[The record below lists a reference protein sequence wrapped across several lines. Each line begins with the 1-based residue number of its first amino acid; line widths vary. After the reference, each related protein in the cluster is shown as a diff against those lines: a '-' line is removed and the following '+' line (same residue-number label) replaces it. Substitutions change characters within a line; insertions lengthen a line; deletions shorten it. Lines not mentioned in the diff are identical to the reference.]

1 ARYTVRSFGI
11 RRNEKIA
18 VHCTV
23 RGAKAEEILEKGLK
37 VREYELRKNNFSDTG
52 NFGFGIQEHIDLGIK
67 YDPSIGI
74 YGLDFYVVLGRPGF
88 SIADKK
94 RRTGSIGAKHRIGK
108 EEAMRWFQQKLL
120 KSLKRLSELPITVD
134 ILVETGV
141 GKTVNGLRKHELVGD
156 FAKNLVARWKKL
168 VPVSQEVDRNNLDS
182 EDRDYERSSSRKR
195 QQEASPREDEEP
207 DQDYSEPFQPSCS
220 RSYSPNHRKKKP
232 KRCPGSERAHQTY
245 GYSSQEG
252 KSWGRSSPVFSSDQE
267 YSDYGQA
274 VSPEPSES
282 PPDMD
287 TDPYASEE
295 QEEQTVFPRKASK
308 GPSFQDKVGGSRE
321 RNPVEFHDK
330 GNLSRNKEHKSSHK
344 EKQRLDGRG
353 EDRPSAFSP
362 ERLHKSSCK
371 EQLQEAPV
379 AGGSR
384 EKQRM
389 SDCTKKEKTR
399 ESGTSRK
406 EKLHTQ
412 PLLEES
418 LDNHVKKQK
427 HRDSEKSKLEK
438 SKLSLET
445 STMERE
451 KRKAESDSSNR
462 SKEKGISGSLKTSE
476 GKHKA
481 SDVDKKSMGS
491 SSSFGDG
498 EVEDEFEQPTMSF
511 ESYLSYD
518 QPQKK
523 KKKVAKPTVSAGEKD
538 RGHSKQNGSKAS
550 TKSASSSRKSPSHK
564 RTSEKKAEK
573 SVPEPPKPNRILLD
587 VVPTLPD
594 IPLPPI
600 QANYRPLPS
609 IESISCSQTKRR
621 AVSSPLE
628 EAEAGFTGRRLN
640 SKMQVYSGSKTA
652 YLPKM
657 MSLYQQC
664 IRVLS
669 NNIDS
674 IYEVGG
680 VPFSVLEPVLEK
692 CTPEQLY
699 RIEECNY
706 ALIEDTDQLWHN
718 HCLRDFKN
726 EKPQEF
732 ESWREMYLRLH
743 DAREQ
748 RLLMLARNIGSA
760 HANKPKGRVAKMAFV
775 NSAAKPPRDVRRR
788 QEKFGTGGP
797 LLPEKTKIK
806 PVLYTSS
813 KSHSRVSEE
822 QSYDGPSTSSA
833 HSVPSSGSTF
843 SSYDPRK
850 PPVKKIAPMMAKTI
864 KAFKNRFSR
873 R

>member
-1 ARYTVRSFGI
+1 MAESVL
-11 RRNEKIA
+11 E
-18 VHCTV
+18 VV
-23 RGAKAEEILEKGLK
+23 AKLQSRLAGSSE
-37 VREYELRKNNFSDTG
+37 
-52 NFGFGIQEHIDLGIK
+52 
-67 YDPSIGI
+67 P
-74 YGLDFYVVLGRPGF
+74 
-88 SIADKK
+88 KK
-94 RRTGSIGAKHRIGK
+94 L
-108 EEAMRWFQQKLL
+108 M

-141 GKTVNGLRKHELVGD
+141 GKTVNSLRKHELVGD
-156 FAKNLVARWKKL
+156 YAKNLVARWKKL
-168 VPVSQEVDRNNLDS
+168 VPVSQEAERNNLES
-182 EDRDYERSSSRKR
+182 EDRDYERSSSSRR
-195 QQEASPREDEEP
+195 HQESSLREDEEP
-207 DQDYSEPFQPSCS
+207 DQEYSETFQPSCS
-220 RSYSPNHRKKKP
+220 QSYSPDHREKKS
-232 KRCPGSERAHQTY
+232 KRHPRPERAHETY
-245 GYSSQEG
+245 DYSSHEG
-252 KSWGRSSPVFSSDQE
+252 KGWGRSSPVLSSDQE

-282 PPDMD
+282 PQDVY

-295 QEEQTVFPRKASK
+295 QEEPAVFHRKGSK
-308 GPSFQDKVGGSRE
+308 GHSFQEKLGEGRE
-321 RNPVEFHDK
+321 RNPGEFCDK
-330 GNLSRNKEHKSSHK
+330 GNTSRSKEHKASHK
-344 EKQRLDGRG
+344 KQRLDGRG
-353 EDRPSAFSP
+353 EDRTSAFSP
-362 ERLHKSSCK
+362 EKLHKASFK
-371 EQLQEAPV
+371 EQLQDAAV
-379 AGGSR
+379 AGSSK

-389 SDCTKKEKTR
+389 SDGTKKEKNR
-399 ESGTSRK
+399 ESGTSKK
-406 EKLHTQ
+406 EKLQAGLH
-412 PLLEES
+412 LEEA
-418 LDNHVKKQK
+418 LGNHVKKQK

-438 SKLSLET
+438 PKLSLET
-445 STMERE
+445 SATERE
-451 KRKAESDSSNR
+451 KRKAEGDSSNR
-462 SKEKGISGSLKTSE
+462 IKEKGISGSLKSSE
-476 GKHKA
+476 RKRKG
-481 SDVDKKSMGS
+481 SDVDKKSVGFS
-491 SSSFGDG
+491 SNYG
-498 EVEDEFEQPTMSF
+498 EGEGEDEFEQPTMSF

-523 KKKVAKPTVSAGEKD
+523 KKKVVKPSVPAVEKD
-538 RGHSKQNGSKAS
+538 RGHSKQNGSKAGTNS
-550 TKSASSSRKSPSHK
+550 SSSSRKSPGHK

-573 SVPEPPKPNRILLD
+573 DLPEPPKPKRILLD

-609 IESISCSQTKRR
+609 LESITCSQTKRK
-621 AVSSPLE
+621 AVSSPVE
-628 EAEAGFTGRRLN
+628 ESEAGFTGRRLN

-657 MSLYQQC
+657 MTLYQQC

-680 VPFSVLEPVLEK
+680 VPFSVLEPVLER

-699 RIEECNY
+699 RIEECNHV
-706 ALIEDTDQLWHN
+706 LIEDTDQLWHN

-726 EKPQEF
+726 EKPEEF

-813 KSHSRVSEE
+813 KSHTRVSEE

-833 HSVPSSGSTF
+833 HSAPSSGSTF
-843 SSYDPRK
+843 PSYDPRK

>member
-1 ARYTVRSFGI
+1 MAESVLEVVGRLQARLAGSADPKKVPAVT
-11 RRNEKIA
+11 RR
-18 VHCTV
+18 
-23 RGAKAEEILEKGLK
+23 
-37 VREYELRKNNFSDTG
+37 
-52 NFGFGIQEHIDLGIK
+52 
-67 YDPSIGI
+67 
-74 YGLDFYVVLGRPGF
+74 
-88 SIADKK
+88 
-94 RRTGSIGAKHRIGK
+94 
-108 EEAMRWFQQKLL
+108 LL
-120 KSLKRLSELPITVD
+120 KSLKKLSELPITVD

-141 GKTVNGLRKHELVGD
+141 GKTVNSLRKHELVGD

-168 VPVSQEVDRNNLDS
+168 VPVSQEADRNNVDS
-182 EDRDYERSSSRKR
+182 EDCDYERSSSRKR
-195 QQEASPREDEEP
+195 QAPSPQEDEEH

-220 RSYSPNHRKKKP
+220 QLYSPDHREKKSRRYLGPEK
-232 KRCPGSERAHQTY
+232 SHEAY
-245 GYSSQEG
+245 GCSSQED
-252 KSWGRSSPVFSSDQE
+252 KRWDRSSPVLSSDQE

-282 PPDMD
+282 PQDTY
-287 TDPYASEE
+287 TDPYASDE
-295 QEEQTVFPRKASK
+295 QEEPTVFHQKVSK
-308 GPSFQDKVGGSRE
+308 GHGFQEKLGESWE
-321 RNPVEFHDK
+321 RSPGDLHDK
-330 GNLSRNKEHKSSHK
+330 GNASRSKEHKSSHK

-353 EDRPSAFSP
+353 ENKASAISP
-362 ERLHKSSCK
+362 EKLHKTSFK
-371 EQLQEAPV
+371 EHLQESPV
-379 AGGSR
+379 VGGSK

-389 SDCTKKEKTR
+389 SDSTKKEKTR
-399 ESGTSRK
+399 ENSSSRK

-412 PLLEES
+412 PHLEES
-418 LDNHVKKQK
+418 MDNHTKKRK
-427 HRDSEKSKLEK
+427 HQNSEKSKPGK
-438 SKLSLET
+438 SKPSVET
-445 STMERE
+445 SNTERE
-451 KRKAESDSSNR
+451 KQKAESDSSNR
-462 SKEKGISGSLKTSE
+462 IKDKGTSGSFKTSE

-481 SDVDKKSMGS
+481 SELDKKSADL

-523 KKKVAKPTVSAGEKD
+523 KKKVAKPSVSAGEKD
-538 RGHSKQNGSKAS
+538 QGHSKQNGSKAS
-550 TKSASSSRKSPSHK
+550 TKSSSSSRKSPSHK
-564 RTSEKKAEK
+564 RTNEKKAEK
-573 SVPEPPKPNRILLD
+573 KQAETPKPNRMLID

-609 IESISCSQTKRR
+609 IESISCSQTKRK
-621 AVSSPLE
+621 VSSPVE
-628 EAEAGFTGRRLN
+628 ESEAGFIGRRLN

-657 MSLYQQC
+657 MTLHEQC

-699 RIEECNY
+699 RIEECNHV
-706 ALIEDTDQLWHN
+706 LIEETDQLWHN
-718 HCLRDFKN
+718 HCIRDFKN
-726 EKPQEF
+726 EKPEEF

-775 NSAAKPPRDVRRR
+775 NSTVKPPRDVRRR
-788 QEKFGTGGP
+788 QEKFGTGGA
-797 LLPEKTKIK
+797 LVPEKTKIK
-806 PVLYTSS
+806 PVLFTSG
-813 KSHSRVSEE
+813 KSHARVSEE
-822 QSYDGPSTSSA
+822 RSYDGPSTSSA
-833 HSVPSSGSTF
+833 HSVPSSGGSF

>member
-1 ARYTVRSFGI
+1 MAESVL
-11 RRNEKIA
+11 E
-18 VHCTV
+18 VV
-23 RGAKAEEILEKGLK
+23 AKLQSRLA
-37 VREYELRKNNFSDTG
+37 
-52 NFGFGIQEHIDLGIK
+52 
-67 YDPSIGI
+67 
-74 YGLDFYVVLGRPGF
+74 
-88 SIADKK
+88 
-94 RRTGSIGAKHRIGK
+94 GSSEPK
-108 EEAMRWFQQKLL
+108 KLL

-141 GKTVNGLRKHELVGD
+141 GKTVNSLRKHELVGD
-156 FAKNLVARWKKL
+156 FAKNLVSRWKKL
-168 VPVSQEVDRNNLDS
+168 VPVSQEPDRNNLDS
-182 EDRDYERSSSRKR
+182 EDRDCERSSSSKR
-195 QQEASPREDEEP
+195 HQESSLREDEDP
-207 DQDYSEPFQPSCS
+207 DQEYPEHFQPSCS
-220 RSYSPNHRKKKP
+220 QSYSPDHREKKS
-232 KRCPGSERAHQTY
+232 KRYPRPERAHETY
-245 GYSSQEG
+245 GYSSHEG
-252 KSWGRSSPVFSSDQE
+252 KSWGRSSPVLSSDQE

-282 PPDMD
+282 PQDMY

-295 QEEQTVFPRKASK
+295 QEEPAVFNRKAVSK
-308 GPSFQDKVGGSRE
+308 GPSFQEKLGGGRE
-321 RNPVEFHDK
+321 KNPSEFCDK
-330 GNLSRNKEHKSSHK
+330 GNVSRSKEHKSSHK
-344 EKQRLDGRG
+344 KQRLDGRG
-353 EDRPSAFSP
+353 EDRTFSP
-362 ERLHKSSCK
+362 ERLHKSSFK
-371 EQLQEAPV
+371 EQLREAPV
-379 AGGSR
+379 AGGSK

-389 SDCTKKEKTR
+389 SDGAKKEKNR
-399 ESGTSRK
+399 ESSTPRK
-406 EKLHTQ
+406 EKSHMLPH
-412 PLLEES
+412 LDES

-438 SKLSLET
+438 PKLSLET
-445 STMERE
+445 SNPERE
-451 KRKAESDSSNR
+451 KRKAEPDSSNR
-462 SKEKGISGSLKTSE
+462 MKEKGGSGNLKSSE
-476 GKHKA
+476 GKRKV
-481 SDVDKKSMGS
+481 SDMDKKSTGLS
-491 SSSFGDG
+491 SNFGEG
-498 EVEDEFEQPTMSF
+498 EAEDEFEQPTMSF

-523 KKKVAKPTVSAGEKD
+523 KKKVVKPSVSTGEKD

-550 TKSASSSRKSPSHK
+550 TNSSTPSRKSPSHK
-564 RTSEKKAEK
+564 RTSEKQAEK
-573 SVPEPPKPNRILLD
+573 EPESPKPKRIILD

-609 IESISCSQTKRR
+609 IESISCSQTKRK
-621 AVSSPLE
+621 AVSSPVE
-628 EAEAGFTGRRLN
+628 ESEAGFTGRRLN

-674 IYEVGG
+674 IFEVGG
-680 VPFSVLEPVLEK
+680 VPFTVLEPVLEK

-699 RIEECNY
+699 RIEECNHV
-706 ALIEDTDQLWHN
+706 LIEDTDQLWHN

-726 EKPQEF
+726 EKPEEF

-797 LLPEKTKIK
+797 LLPGKTKIK
-806 PVLYTSS
+806 PVLFTSN
-813 KSHSRVSEE
+813 KSHARVSEE

-833 HSVPSSGSTF
+833 HSVPPSGSTF

>member
-1 ARYTVRSFGI
+1 GSAVGPAAAEAASAAAGSPAVKMAESVLEVVGRLQARLAGS
-11 RRNEKIA
+11 
-18 VHCTV
+18 
-23 RGAKAEEILEKGLK
+23 AEPK
-37 VREYELRKNNFSDTG
+37 
-52 NFGFGIQEHIDLGIK
+52 
-67 YDPSIGI
+67 
-74 YGLDFYVVLGRPGF
+74 
-88 SIADKK
+88 
-94 RRTGSIGAKHRIGK
+94 
-108 EEAMRWFQQKLL
+108 KLL

-141 GKTVNGLRKHELVGD
+141 GKTVNSLRKHELVGD
-156 FAKNLVARWKKL
+156 FAKDLVARWKKL
-168 VPVSQEVDRNNLDS
+168 VPVAQEAERNNLDS
-182 EDRDYERSSSRKR
+182 EDRDYERSSSSKR
-195 QQEASPREDEEP
+195 HQESSLREDEEV

-220 RSYSPNHRKKKP
+220 QSYSPDHREKKS
-232 KRCPGSERAHQTY
+232 KRYPRPERAHETY
-245 GYSSQEG
+245 CYSSHQAKG
-252 KSWGRSSPVFSSDQE
+252 WGRSSPVLSSDQE
-267 YSDYGQA
+267 YSDCGQA

-282 PPDMD
+282 PQDMD

-295 QEEQTVFPRKASK
+295 QEEPALFHRKASK
-308 GPSFQDKVGGSRE
+308 GHGSQEKLGAGRE
-321 RNPVEFHDK
+321 RGAGDSCDK
-330 GNLSRNKEHKSSHK
+330 GNAARSKEHKSSHK
-344 EKQRLDGRG
+344 KQRLDGRG
-353 EDRPSAFSP
+353 DDRTSAFSP
-362 ERLHKSSCK
+362 ERLHKASFK
-371 EQLQEAPV
+371 EQIRESPV
-379 AGGSR
+379 AGK
-384 EKQRM
+384 EKQRT
-389 SDCTKKEKTR
+389 SEGTKKEKNR
-399 ESGTSRK
+399 ESGASRK
-406 EKLHTQ
+406 EKSH
-412 PLLEES
+412 PEES

-438 SKLSLET
+438 SKQSLE
-445 STMERE
+445 SSNSE
-451 KRKAESDSSNR
+451 KRKAESDSGNR
-462 SKEKGISGSLKTSE
+462 LKEKGGSGSLKSSE
-476 GKHKA
+476 GKRKI
-481 SDVDKKSMGS
+481 SDVDKKSVGFS
-491 SSSFGDG
+491 SNSG
-498 EVEDEFEQPTMSF
+498 EGEAEDEFEQPTMSF

-523 KKKVAKPTVSAGEKD
+523 KKKVVKPSAGSAGDKD

-550 TKSASSSRKSPSHK
+550 TNSSSSSQKSPSHK
-564 RTSEKKAEK
+564 KTSEKKAEK
-573 SVPEPPKPNRILLD
+573 KTPEPPKPKRVRFD
-587 VVPTLPD
+587 AVPTLPD

-609 IESISCSQTKRR
+609 IESITCSQTKRK
-621 AVSSPLE
+621 AVSSPVE
-628 EAEAGFTGRRLN
+628 ESEAGFTGRRLN

-680 VPFSVLEPVLEK
+680 VPFSVLEPVLER

-699 RIEECNY
+699 RIEECNHV
-706 ALIEDTDQLWHN
+706 LVEDTDQLWHN

-726 EKPQEF
+726 EKPEEF

-813 KSHSRVSEE
+813 KSHARASDE

>member
-1 ARYTVRSFGI
+1 M
-11 RRNEKIA
+11 
-18 VHCTV
+18 
-23 RGAKAEEILEKGLK
+23 AESVLE
-37 VREYELRKNNFSDTG
+37 
-52 NFGFGIQEHIDLGIK
+52 
-67 YDPSIGI
+67 
-74 YGLDFYVVLGRPGF
+74 VVGKLQSRL
-88 SIADKK
+88 A
-94 RRTGSIGAKHRIGK
+94 GSAEPK
-108 EEAMRWFQQKLL
+108 KLL

-141 GKTVNGLRKHELVGD
+141 GKTVNSLRKHELVGD

-168 VPVSQEVDRNNLDS
+168 VPVSQEADRNNLDS
-182 EDRDYERSSSRKR
+182 EDRDYERSSSSKR
-195 QQEASPREDEEP
+195 HQESSLREDEEP
-207 DQDYSEPFQPSCS
+207 DQDYSERFQPSCS
-220 RSYSPNHRKKKP
+220 QSYSPDQREKKSKKYP
-232 KRCPGSERAHQTY
+232 RPERAQETY
-245 GYSSQEG
+245 GYSSHEG
-252 KSWGRSSPVFSSDQE
+252 KGWGRSSPALSSDEE

-282 PPDMD
+282 PQDLYA
-287 TDPYASEE
+287 DPYASEE
-295 QEEQTVFPRKASK
+295 QEEAMVFNQKAGK
-308 GPSFQDKVGGSRE
+308 GPSFQEKLGGGRDRTSG
-321 RNPVEFHDK
+321 EFCSK
-330 GNLSRNKEHKSSHK
+330 GNVSQSKEHKSSHK
-344 EKQRLDGRG
+344 KRRLDGRE
-353 EDRPSAFSP
+353 EDRSAACSP
-362 ERLHKSSCK
+362 EKLHKGSFK
-371 EQLQEAPV
+371 EQLREAPV
-379 AGGSR
+379 AGGSK

-389 SDCTKKEKTR
+389 PDGAKKEKNR

-406 EKLHTQ
+406 EKLHVS
-412 PLLEES
+412 LHSEEN

-438 SKLSLET
+438 PKPSPET
-445 STMERE
+445 SNTERE
-451 KRKAESDSSNR
+451 KRKAESDLSNR
-462 SKEKGISGSLKTSE
+462 IKEKGLSGSLKSSE
-476 GKHKA
+476 GKRKV
-481 SDVDKKSMGS
+481 SDGDKKSMGFS
-491 SSSFGDG
+491 SNSG
-498 EVEDEFEQPTMSF
+498 EGEAEDEFEQPTMSF

-523 KKKVAKPTVSAGEKD
+523 KKKVVKPAVPAGEKEQ
-538 RGHSKQNGSKAS
+538 GHSKQNGSKAGTNS
-550 TKSASSSRKSPSHK
+550 SSSSRKSPSHK

-573 SVPEPPKPNRILLD
+573 KVPEPPKPNRILLD

-609 IESISCSQTKRR
+609 IESIMCSQTKRK
-621 AVSSPLE
+621 AVSSPVE
-628 EAEAGFTGRRLN
+628 ESEAGFTGRRLN

-674 IYEVGG
+674 IYELGG
-680 VPFSVLEPVLEK
+680 VPFAVLEPVLER

-699 RIEECNY
+699 RIEECNHV
-706 ALIEDTDQLWHN
+706 LIEDTDQLWHN

-726 EKPQEF
+726 EKPEEF

-775 NSAAKPPRDVRRR
+775 NSAVKPPRDVRRR

-797 LLPEKTKIK
+797 LLPGKTKIK

-813 KSHSRVSEE
+813 KSHTRVSEE

-833 HSVPSSGSTF
+833 HSAPSSGSTF

>member
-1 ARYTVRSFGI
+1 
-11 RRNEKIA
+11 
-18 VHCTV
+18 
-23 RGAKAEEILEKGLK
+23 
-37 VREYELRKNNFSDTG
+37 
-52 NFGFGIQEHIDLGIK
+52 
-67 YDPSIGI
+67 
-74 YGLDFYVVLGRPGF
+74 
-88 SIADKK
+88 
-94 RRTGSIGAKHRIGK
+94 
-108 EEAMRWFQQKLL
+108 LL
-120 KSLKRLSELPITVD
+120 K
-134 ILVETGV
+134 ETGV

-182 EDRDYERSSSRKR
+182 EDRDYERSSSKKR
-195 QQEASPREDEEP
+195 QREVSPREDEEP

-220 RSYSPNHRKKKP
+220 QSYSPNHRKKKP

-252 KSWGRSSPVFSSDQE
+252 KSWGRSSPVLSSDQE

-274 VSPEPSES
+274 ASPEPSES
-282 PPDMD
+282 PQDVD

-295 QEEQTVFPRKASK
+295 QEEQAVFHRKGSK
-308 GPSFQDKVGGSRE
+308 GPSFQDKVGSRE
-321 RNPVEFHDK
+321 RNPAEFHDK

-379 AGGSR
+379 AAGSR
-384 EKQRM
+384 EKQRV
-389 SDCTKKEKTR
+389 SDGTKKEKTR

-412 PLLEES
+412 SHLEES

-445 STMERE
+445 SATERE

-462 SKEKGISGSLKTSE
+462 SKEKGISGSSKTSE

-491 SSSFGDG
+491 SSNFGDG

-523 KKKVAKPTVSAGEKD
+523 KKKVAKPTVSAVEKD

-550 TKSASSSRKSPSHK
+550 TKSSSSSSIRKSPSHK

-573 SVPEPPKPNRILLD
+573 SVPEAPKPNRILLD

-609 IESISCSQTKRR
+609 IESIASSQTKRR
-621 AVSSPLE
+621 AVSSPVE

-674 IYEVGG
+674 IFEVGG

>member
-1 ARYTVRSFGI
+1 MENCDICAVRWWSL
-11 RRNEKIA
+11 IA
-18 VHCTV
+18 
-23 RGAKAEEILEKGLK
+23 
-37 VREYELRKNNFSDTG
+37 
-52 NFGFGIQEHIDLGIK
+52 QE
-67 YDPSIGI
+67 
-74 YGLDFYVVLGRPGF
+74 
-88 SIADKK
+88 
-94 RRTGSIGAKHRIGK
+94 
-108 EEAMRWFQQKLL
+108 
-120 KSLKRLSELPITVD
+120 
-134 ILVETGV
+134 ETGV
-141 GKTVNGLRKHELVGD
+141 GKTVNSLRKHELVGD

-168 VPVSQEVDRNNLDS
+168 VPVSQEADRNNLDS
-182 EDRDYERSSSRKR
+182 EDRDYERSSSSKR
-195 QQEASPREDEEP
+195 PQEPSLREDEEP
-207 DQDYSEPFQPSCS
+207 DEEYSEPFQPSCS
-220 RSYSPNHRKKKP
+220 QSYSPDHREKKSKRYPKP
-232 KRCPGSERAHQTY
+232 ERAHETY
-245 GYSSQEG
+245 SYSSHEG
-252 KSWGRSSPVFSSDQE
+252 KAWGRSSPVLSSDQE

-282 PPDMD
+282 PQDMY

-295 QEEQTVFPRKASK
+295 QEEPTVFQQKGSK
-308 GPSFQDKVGGSRE
+308 GHSFQEKLGGGRE
-321 RNPVEFHDK
+321 RNPGELCEK
-330 GNLSRNKEHKSSHK
+330 GSASRGKEHKSHK
-344 EKQRLDGRG
+344 KQRLDGRG
-353 EDRPSAFSP
+353 EDRTSAFSP
-362 ERLHKSSCK
+362 ERLHKPSFK
-371 EQLQEAPV
+371 EQLREAPV
-379 AGGSR
+379 AGGSK
-384 EKQRM
+384 EKQRL
-389 SDCTKKEKTR
+389 SDGTRKEKNR
-399 ESGTSRK
+399 ESSSSKK
-406 EKLHTQ
+406 EKLHSEE
-412 PLLEES
+412 PLE
-418 LDNHVKKQK
+418 NHLKKPK

-438 SKLSLET
+438 PKLGLEGSNT
-445 STMERE
+445 ERE
-451 KRKAESDSSNR
+451 KRKAEGDSSNR
-462 SKEKGISGSLKTSE
+462 SKEKGNPASLKSSE
-476 GKHKA
+476 GKRKA
-481 SDVDKKSMGS
+481 SEADKKAALGS
-491 SSSFGDG
+491 SLG
-498 EVEDEFEQPTMSF
+498 EGEAEDEFEQPTMSF

-523 KKKVAKPTVSAGEKD
+523 KKKVVKASVSAGEKD

-550 TKSASSSRKSPSHK
+550 SNSSSSSRKSPSHK

-573 SVPEPPKPNRILLD
+573 KQPEPPKPKRIILD

-609 IESISCSQTKRR
+609 IESISCSQTKRK
-621 AVSSPLE
+621 AVSSPVE
-628 EAEAGFTGRRLN
+628 ESEAGFTGRRLN

-680 VPFSVLEPVLEK
+680 VPFSVLEPVLER

-699 RIEECNY
+699 RIEECNHV
-706 ALIEDTDQLWHN
+706 LIEDTDQLWHN

-726 EKPQEF
+726 EKPEEF

-806 PVLYTSS
+806 PVLYTSN
-813 KSHSRVSEE
+813 KSQPRVSEE
-822 QSYDGPSTSSA
+822 QSCDGPSTSSA

>member
-1 ARYTVRSFGI
+1 MAASV
-11 RRNEKIA
+11 
-18 VHCTV
+18 
-23 RGAKAEEILEKGLK
+23 LE
-37 VREYELRKNNFSDTG
+37 
-52 NFGFGIQEHIDLGIK
+52 
-67 YDPSIGI
+67 
-74 YGLDFYVVLGRPGF
+74 VVGKLQSRL
-88 SIADKK
+88 A
-94 RRTGSIGAKHRIGK
+94 GSSEPK
-108 EEAMRWFQQKLL
+108 KLL

-141 GKTVNGLRKHELVGD
+141 GKTVNSLRKHELVGD

-168 VPVSQEVDRNNLDS
+168 VPVSQEADRNNVDS
-182 EDRDYERSSSRKR
+182 EDRDYERSSSSKR
-195 QQEASPREDEEP
+195 HQEPSLREDEDP
-207 DQDYSEPFQPSCS
+207 DQEYSEPFQPSCS
-220 RSYSPNHRKKKP
+220 QSYSPDHREKKS
-232 KRCPGSERAHQTY
+232 KRYPRPERVHETY
-245 GYSSQEG
+245 GYSSHEG
-252 KSWGRSSPVFSSDQE
+252 KGWGRSSPVLSSDQE
-267 YSDYGQA
+267 YSDCGQA
-274 VSPEPSES
+274 GSPAPSES
-282 PPDMD
+282 PQDMY

-295 QEEQTVFPRKASK
+295 QEEPTVFHRKASK
-308 GPSFQDKVGGSRE
+308 GHSFQEKLQGGRE
-321 RNPVEFHDK
+321 RNPGEFHDK
-330 GNLSRNKEHKSSHK
+330 GNTSRSKEHKSHK
-344 EKQRLDGRG
+344 KQRLDGRE
-353 EDRPSAFSP
+353 EDRSSAFSP
-362 ERLHKSSCK
+362 ERLHKTSFK
-371 EQLQEAPV
+371 EHLPEAPV
-379 AGGSR
+379 AGASK

-389 SDCTKKEKTR
+389 SDGIKKEKSR
-399 ESGTSRK
+399 ESGASRK
-406 EKLHTQ
+406 EK
-412 PLLEES
+412 P

-427 HRDSEKSKLEK
+427 HRDSEKGKLEK
-438 SKLSLET
+438 AKLSLEP
-445 STMERE
+445 SNNERE
-451 KRKAESDSSNR
+451 KRRAESDSSNR
-462 SKEKGISGSLKTSE
+462 VKEKGVAGSFRPAE
-476 GKHKA
+476 GKRKA
-481 SDVDKKSMGS
+481 PDMDKKSVGF
-491 SSSFGDG
+491 SSSFGEG

-523 KKKVAKPTVSAGEKD
+523 KKKVVKPAGPAGEKE

-550 TKSASSSRKSPSHK
+550 ANSSSSSRKSPSHK

-573 SVPEPPKPNRILLD
+573 KGSESPKPKRILLD
-587 VVPTLPD
+587 VVPTLPE

-609 IESISCSQTKRR
+609 IESITCSQTKRK
-621 AVSSPLE
+621 AVSSPVE
-628 EAEAGFTGRRLN
+628 ESEAGFTGRRLN

-680 VPFSVLEPVLEK
+680 VPFSVLEPVLER

-699 RIEECNY
+699 RIEECNHV
-706 ALIEDTDQLWHN
+706 LIEDTDQLWHN

-726 EKPQEF
+726 EKPEEF

-797 LLPEKTKIK
+797 LLLEKTKIK

-813 KSHSRVSEE
+813 KSHTRVSEE

-843 SSYDPRK
+843 SSYDPKK

>member
-1 ARYTVRSFGI
+1 
-11 RRNEKIA
+11 
-18 VHCTV
+18 
-23 RGAKAEEILEKGLK
+23 
-37 VREYELRKNNFSDTG
+37 
-52 NFGFGIQEHIDLGIK
+52 
-67 YDPSIGI
+67 
-74 YGLDFYVVLGRPGF
+74 
-88 SIADKK
+88 
-94 RRTGSIGAKHRIGK
+94 
-108 EEAMRWFQQKLL
+108 
-120 KSLKRLSELPITVD
+120 
-134 ILVETGV
+134 LVKETGV
-141 GKTVNGLRKHELVGD
+141 GKTVNSLRKHELVGD

-168 VPVSQEVDRNNLDS
+168 VPVSQEADRNNVDS
-182 EDRDYERSSSRKR
+182 EDRDYERSSSNKR
-195 QQEASPREDEEP
+195 HHGSSLREDEEP
-207 DQDYSEPFQPSCS
+207 DQDYSDPFQPSCS
-220 RSYSPNHRKKKP
+220 QSYSPDHREKKS
-232 KRCPGSERAHQTY
+232 KRYPRPERAHESY
-245 GYSSQEG
+245 GYSSHEG
-252 KSWGRSSPVFSSDQE
+252 KGWGRSSPVLSSDQE
-267 YSDYGQA
+267 HSDYGQA
-274 VSPEPSES
+274 VSPEASES
-282 PPDMD
+282 PQDTY
-287 TDPYASEE
+287 TDPYGSEE
-295 QEEQTVFPRKASK
+295 QEEPTVFHRKASK
-308 GPSFQDKVGGSRE
+308 GHSFQEKVGGSRE
-321 RNPVEFHDK
+321 RNPGEFYDK
-330 GNLSRNKEHKSSHK
+330 GNMSRSKEHKSSHK
-344 EKQRLDGRG
+344 KQRLDEG
-353 EDRPSAFSP
+353 PSAFSP
-362 ERLHKSSCK
+362 ERLHKTSFK
-371 EQLQEAPV
+371 EQLREAPMV
-379 AGGSR
+379 GSSK

-389 SDCTKKEKTR
+389 SDGTKKEKNR

-406 EKLHTQ
+406 EKLHTSAH
-412 PLLEES
+412 LEES
-418 LDNHVKKQK
+418 LDKHVKKQK

-438 SKLSLET
+438 PKLSLVT
-445 STMERE
+445 SNTERE
-451 KRKAESDSSNR
+451 KQKAESDSSNR
-462 SKEKGISGSLKTSE
+462 IKEKGISGSLKSSGE
-476 GKHKA
+476 KRKA
-481 SDVDKKSMGS
+481 SDVDKKSVGFS
-491 SSSFGDG
+491 SNSG
-498 EVEDEFEQPTMSF
+498 EGEAEDEFEQPTMSF

-523 KKKVAKPTVSAGEKD
+523 KKKVVKPSVSAGEKD
-538 RGHSKQNGSKAS
+538 RAQSKQNGSKAS
-550 TKSASSSRKSPSHK
+550 TNSSSSSRKSPSHK
-564 RTSEKKAEK
+564 RTSEKVAEK
-573 SVPEPPKPNRILLD
+573 DPPEAPKPKRILLD

-609 IESISCSQTKRR
+609 IETITCSQTKRK
-621 AVSSPLE
+621 AVSSPVE
-628 EAEAGFTGRRLN
+628 ESEAGFTGRRLN

-680 VPFSVLEPVLEK
+680 VPFSVLEPVLER

-699 RIEECNY
+699 RIEECNHT
-706 ALIEDTDQLWHN
+706 LIEETDQLWHN

-726 EKPQEF
+726 DKPEEF

-748 RLLMLARNIGSA
+748 RLMMLARNIGSA

-797 LLPEKTKIK
+797 LMPEKTKIK
-806 PVLYTSS
+806 PVLYASS

>member
-1 ARYTVRSFGI
+1 EAASAAAASP
-11 RRNEKIA
+11 A
-18 VHCTV
+18 V
-23 RGAKAEEILEKGLK
+23 KMAESVLE
-37 VREYELRKNNFSDTG
+37 
-52 NFGFGIQEHIDLGIK
+52 
-67 YDPSIGI
+67 
-74 YGLDFYVVLGRPGF
+74 VVGKLQSRL
-88 SIADKK
+88 A
-94 RRTGSIGAKHRIGK
+94 GSSEPK
-108 EEAMRWFQQKLL
+108 KLL
-120 KSLKRLSELPITVD
+120 RSLKRLSELPITVD
-134 ILVETGV
+134 VLVETGV
-141 GKTVNGLRKHELVGD
+141 GKTVNSLRKHELVGD

-168 VPVSQEVDRNNLDS
+168 VPVSQEAERNNLDS
-182 EDRDYERSSSRKR
+182 EDRDYERSSSSKR
-195 QQEASPREDEEP
+195 HQEASLREDEEL
-207 DQDYSEPFQPSCS
+207 DQEYSEAFQPSCS
-220 RSYSPNHRKKKP
+220 QSYSPAHREKKSRRYP
-232 KRCPGSERAHQTY
+232 RPERGHETY

-252 KSWGRSSPVFSSDQE
+252 KGWGRSSPVLSSDQE
-267 YSDYGQA
+267 HSDYGQA

-282 PPDMD
+282 PQDTY

-295 QEEQTVFPRKASK
+295 QEEPTVFHQKASK
-308 GPSFQDKVGGSRE
+308 GHSLQEKLGAGRQ
-321 RNPVEFHDK
+321 RNSGEFYDK
-330 GNLSRNKEHKSSHK
+330 GNMSQSKEHKSSHK
-344 EKQRLDGRG
+344 KQRLDGRG
-353 EDRPSAFSP
+353 EDRTSAFSP
-362 ERLHKSSCK
+362 ERLHKT
-371 EQLQEAPV
+371 APM
-379 AGGSR
+379 AGSSR

-389 SDCTKKEKTR
+389 SDGTKREKNR
-399 ESGTSRK
+399 ESSTSRK
-406 EKLHTQ
+406 EKSHML
-412 PLLEES
+412 PRMEEA

-427 HRDSEKSKLEK
+427 HRDSERGKVEK
-438 SKLSLET
+438 AKLSLET
-445 STMERE
+445 SSIEQE

-462 SKEKGISGSLKTSE
+462 IKEKGVSGNSKSTE
-476 GKHKA
+476 GKRKL
-481 SDVDKKSMGS
+481 SDVEKKSMGFS
-491 SSSFGDG
+491 SNFGEG
-498 EVEDEFEQPTMSF
+498 EAEDEFEQPTMSF

-523 KKKVAKPTVSAGEKD
+523 KKKVVKPSASAGEKD
-538 RGHSKQNGSKAS
+538 QGHSKQNGSKAS
-550 TKSASSSRKSPSHK
+550 ANSSTLSQKSLSHK
-564 RTSEKKAEK
+564 RASEKKAEK
-573 SVPEPPKPNRILLD
+573 EPPEAPKPKRILLD

-609 IESISCSQTKRR
+609 IDSITCSQTKRK
-621 AVSSPLE
+621 AVSSPVE
-628 EAEAGFTGRRLN
+628 ESEAGFTGRRLN

-657 MSLYQQC
+657 MTLYQQC

-680 VPFSVLEPVLEK
+680 VPFSVLEPVLER

-699 RIEECNY
+699 RIEECNHV
-706 ALIEDTDQLWHN
+706 LVEDTDQLWHN

-726 EKPQEF
+726 EKPEEF

-788 QEKFGTGGP
+788 QEKFGTGGA

-813 KSHSRVSEE
+813 KSHARVSEE

-833 HSVPSSGSTF
+833 HSVPSSASTF
-843 SSYDPRK
+843 SSCDPRK

>member
-1 ARYTVRSFGI
+1 PCLV
-11 RRNEKIA
+11 
-18 VHCTV
+18 
-23 RGAKAEEILEKGLK
+23 
-37 VREYELRKNNFSDTG
+37 
-52 NFGFGIQEHIDLGIK
+52 
-67 YDPSIGI
+67 
-74 YGLDFYVVLGRPGF
+74 
-88 SIADKK
+88 
-94 RRTGSIGAKHRIGK
+94 
-108 EEAMRWFQQKLL
+108 
-120 KSLKRLSELPITVD
+120 SLMK
-134 ILVETGV
+134 ETGV
-141 GKTVNGLRKHELVGD
+141 GKTVNSLRKHELVGD

-168 VPVSQEVDRNNLDS
+168 VPVSQEAERNNLDS
-182 EDRDYERSSSRKR
+182 EDRDYERSGSSKR
-195 QQEASPREDEEP
+195 HQEVSLREDEEP
-207 DQDYSEPFQPSCS
+207 EQEYLEPFQPSCS
-220 RSYSPNHRKKKP
+220 QSYSPEHREKKS
-232 KRCPGSERAHQTY
+232 KRHLRPERAHETY
-245 GYSSQEG
+245 GYSSHEG
-252 KSWGRSSPVFSSDQE
+252 KGWGRSSPALSSDQE
-267 YSDYGQA
+267 NSDYGQA
-274 VSPEPSES
+274 VSPEPGES
-282 PPDMD
+282 PQDTY

-295 QEEQTVFPRKASK
+295 QEEPAAFHCKASE
-308 GPSFQDKVGGSRE
+308 GHSFQEKLAGGRE
-321 RNPVEFHDK
+321 RNAGELYNK
-330 GNLSRNKEHKSSHK
+330 GNRSGSKEHKSSPK
-344 EKQRLDGRG
+344 KRRPDGRG
-353 EDRPSAFSP
+353 EDRPGACIP
-362 ERLHKSSCK
+362 EGLHKASFK
-371 EQLQEAPV
+371 EQIREAPT
-379 AGGSR
+379 AGGTK
-384 EKQRM
+384 EKQRA
-389 SDCTKKEKTR
+389 SAGAKKEKKR
-399 ESGTSRK
+399 ESSTDRK
-406 EKLHTQ
+406 EKLHRL
-412 PLLEES
+412 PHLEEA
-418 LDNHVKKQK
+418 LDNHVKKEK

-445 STMERE
+445 SNTERE
-451 KRKAESDSSNR
+451 KGKGEGDSLNRIKKKGTSGSVKSSERKRRVSDMDKKLTGFSSN
-462 SKEKGISGSLKTSE
+462 SGE
-476 GKHKA
+476 GE
-481 SDVDKKSMGS
+481 G
-491 SSSFGDG
+491 
-498 EVEDEFEQPTMSF
+498 EDEFEQPTMSF

-523 KKKVAKPTVSAGEKD
+523 KKKVVKPSVAAVEKD
-538 RGHSKQNGSKAS
+538 RGHNKQNGSKAS
-550 TKSASSSRKSPSHK
+550 TNSSSSSRKSPSHK
-564 RTSEKKAEK
+564 QTSEKKAEK
-573 SVPEPPKPNRILLD
+573 KLPEPPKPNKRIFD

-609 IESISCSQTKRR
+609 IESVTCSQTKRK
-621 AVSSPLE
+621 ALSSPVE
-628 EAEAGFTGRRLN
+628 ESEAGFTGRRLN

-699 RIEECNY
+699 RIEECNHV
-706 ALIEDTDQLWHN
+706 LIEDTDQLWHN

-726 EKPQEF
+726 EKPEEF

-775 NSAAKPPRDVRRR
+775 NSAVKPPRDVRRR

-813 KSHSRVSEE
+813 KSHTRVSEE

-843 SSYDPRK
+843 SSCDPRK

>member
-1 ARYTVRSFGI
+1 EAASAAAASP
-11 RRNEKIA
+11 A
-18 VHCTV
+18 V
-23 RGAKAEEILEKGLK
+23 KMAESVLE
-37 VREYELRKNNFSDTG
+37 
-52 NFGFGIQEHIDLGIK
+52 
-67 YDPSIGI
+67 
-74 YGLDFYVVLGRPGF
+74 VVGKLQSRL
-88 SIADKK
+88 A
-94 RRTGSIGAKHRIGK
+94 GSSEPK
-108 EEAMRWFQQKLL
+108 KLL

-141 GKTVNGLRKHELVGD
+141 GKTVNSLRKHELVGD

-168 VPVSQEVDRNNLDS
+168 VPVSQEADRNNLDS
-182 EDRDYERSSSRKR
+182 EDRDYERSSSSKR
-195 QQEASPREDEEP
+195 HQESSLREEEDP
-207 DQDYSEPFQPSCS
+207 DQEYSEHFQPSCS
-220 RSYSPNHRKKKP
+220 QSYSPDHREKKS
-232 KRCPGSERAHQTY
+232 KRYPRPERAHETY
-245 GYSSQEG
+245 GYSSHEG
-252 KSWGRSSPVFSSDQE
+252 KGWGRSSPVLSSDQE
-267 YSDYGQA
+267 YSDCGQA
-274 VSPEPSES
+274 ASPEPSES
-282 PPDMD
+282 PQDMYA
-287 TDPYASEE
+287 DPYASEE
-295 QEEQTVFPRKASK
+295 QEEQTVFHRKVSK
-308 GPSFQDKVGGSRE
+308 GHSFQEKLGAGRE
-321 RNPVEFHDK
+321 RNPGEFHDK
-330 GNLSRNKEHKSSHK
+330 GNVSRSKEHKSSHK
-344 EKQRLDGRG
+344 KQRLDGRG
-353 EDRPSAFSP
+353 EDRTFSP
-362 ERLHKSSCK
+362 ETLHKASFK
-371 EQLQEAPV
+371 EQLREAPV
-379 AGGSR
+379 AGGSK

-389 SDCTKKEKTR
+389 SDGAKKEKIR
-399 ESGTSRK
+399 ESGTSK
-406 EKLHTQ
+406 KDKLHMF
-412 PLLEES
+412 PHLEES

-427 HRDSEKSKLEK
+427 HRDSEKSKTEK
-438 SKLSLET
+438 PKPSLET
-445 STMERE
+445 SNTERE
-451 KRKAESDSSNR
+451 KRKAECDSSNR
-462 SKEKGISGSLKTSE
+462 IKEKGISGTLKSSE
-476 GKHKA
+476 GKRKV
-481 SDVDKKSMGS
+481 SDTDKKSMSFS
-491 SSSFGDG
+491 SNFGEG

-523 KKKVAKPTVSAGEKD
+523 KKKVVKPSVSAGEKD
-538 RGHSKQNGSKAS
+538 RGHGKQNGSKAS
-550 TKSASSSRKSPSHK
+550 TNSSSSSQKSPGHK
-564 RTSEKKAEK
+564 RTSEKKSEK
-573 SVPEPPKPNRILLD
+573 KLPEPPKPKRILLD

-609 IESISCSQTKRR
+609 IESITCSQTKRK
-621 AVSSPLE
+621 AVSSPVE
-628 EAEAGFTGRRLN
+628 ESEAGFTGRRLN

-674 IYEVGG
+674 IFEVGG
-680 VPFSVLEPVLEK
+680 VPFAVLEPVLEK

-699 RIEECNY
+699 RIEECNHV
-706 ALIEDTDQLWHN
+706 LIEDTDQLWHN

-726 EKPQEF
+726 EKPEEF

-797 LLPEKTKIK
+797 LLPGKTKIK

-813 KSHSRVSEE
+813 KSHARVSEE

-833 HSVPSSGSTF
+833 HSVPSSSSTF

>member
-1 ARYTVRSFGI
+1 MAESVLEVVGRLQARLAGS
-11 RRNEKIA
+11 
-18 VHCTV
+18 
-23 RGAKAEEILEKGLK
+23 AEPK
-37 VREYELRKNNFSDTG
+37 
-52 NFGFGIQEHIDLGIK
+52 
-67 YDPSIGI
+67 
-74 YGLDFYVVLGRPGF
+74 
-88 SIADKK
+88 
-94 RRTGSIGAKHRIGK
+94 
-108 EEAMRWFQQKLL
+108 KLL

-141 GKTVNGLRKHELVGD
+141 GKTVNSLRKHELVGD
-156 FAKNLVARWKKL
+156 FAKDLVARWKKL
-168 VPVSQEVDRNNLDS
+168 VPVAQEAERNNVDS
-182 EDRDYERSSSRKR
+182 EDRDYERSSSSKR
-195 QQEASPREDEEP
+195 HQESSPREDEEP

-220 RSYSPNHRKKKP
+220 QSYSPDHREKKS
-232 KRCPGSERAHQTY
+232 KRYPRPERAHETY
-245 GYSSQEG
+245 GYSSHQG
-252 KSWGRSSPVFSSDQE
+252 KGWGRSSPVLSSDQE
-267 YSDYGQA
+267 YSDCGQA
-274 VSPEPSES
+274 VSPEPSDS
-282 PPDMD
+282 PQDVD

-295 QEEQTVFPRKASK
+295 QEEPTVFHQKASK
-308 GPSFQDKVGGSRE
+308 GHGHQEKPRAG
-321 RNPVEFHDK
+321 RNSGDCCAK
-330 GNLSRNKEHKSSHK
+330 GNASRSKEHKSHK
-344 EKQRLDGRG
+344 KQRLDGRG
-353 EDRPSAFSP
+353 DERTSAFSP
-362 ERLHKSSCK
+362 DRLHKSSCK
-371 EQLQEAPV
+371 EQLRESPGAV
-379 AGGSR
+379 ASK
-384 EKQRM
+384 EKHRT
-389 SDCTKKEKTR
+389 SDGAKKEKNR
-399 ESGTSRK
+399 ESSTSKK
-406 EKLHTQ
+406 EKSHTL
-412 PLLEES
+412 PPLEES

-438 SKLSLET
+438 PKLSLESSNT
-445 STMERE
+445 ERE
-451 KRKAESDSSNR
+451 KRKAEPDSANR
-462 SKEKGISGSLKTSE
+462 VKEKGGSGSLKSSE
-476 GKHKA
+476 GKRKI
-481 SDVDKKSMGS
+481 SDVDKKSVGFS
-491 SSSFGDG
+491 SNSG
-498 EVEDEFEQPTMSF
+498 EGEAEDEFEQPTMSF

-523 KKKVAKPTVSAGEKD
+523 KKKVVKPSAGAAGEKE

-550 TKSASSSRKSPSHK
+550 TNSSSSSQKSPSHK
-564 RTSEKKAEK
+564 KTSEKKAEK
-573 SVPEPPKPNRILLD
+573 KPPEPPKPKRIILD

-609 IESISCSQTKRR
+609 IESIPCSQTKRK
-621 AVSSPLE
+621 AVSSPAE
-628 EAEAGFTGRRLN
+628 ESEAGFTGRRLN

-680 VPFSVLEPVLEK
+680 VPFSVLEPVLER

-699 RIEECNY
+699 RIEECNHV
-706 ALIEDTDQLWHN
+706 LIEDTDQLWHN

-726 EKPQEF
+726 EKPEEF

-813 KSHSRVSEE
+813 KSHARVSEE
-822 QSYDGPSTSSA
+822 QSYDGPSTSTA
-833 HSVPSSGSTF
+833 HSAPSSGSTF

>member
-1 ARYTVRSFGI
+1 M
-11 RRNEKIA
+11 
-18 VHCTV
+18 
-23 RGAKAEEILEKGLK
+23 AESVLE
-37 VREYELRKNNFSDTG
+37 
-52 NFGFGIQEHIDLGIK
+52 
-67 YDPSIGI
+67 
-74 YGLDFYVVLGRPGF
+74 VVGKLQSRL
-88 SIADKK
+88 A
-94 RRTGSIGAKHRIGK
+94 GSSEPK
-108 EEAMRWFQQKLL
+108 KLL
-120 KSLKRLSELPITVD
+120 KSLKKLSELPITVD

-141 GKTVNGLRKHELVGD
+141 GKTVNSLRKHELVGD

-168 VPVSQEVDRNNLDS
+168 VPVSQEAERNNLDS
-182 EDRDYERSSSRKR
+182 EDRDYERSSSSKR
-195 QQEASPREDEEP
+195 HQEPSLREDEEP
-207 DQDYSEPFQPSCS
+207 DQEYSEPFQPSCS
-220 RSYSPNHRKKKP
+220 QSYSPDHREKKS
-232 KRCPGSERAHQTY
+232 KRYPRHERAHETY
-245 GYSSQEG
+245 GYSSHEG
-252 KSWGRSSPVFSSDQE
+252 KGWGRSSPVLSSDQE
-267 YSDYGQA
+267 YSDYGHA
-274 VSPEPSES
+274 VSPEPNES
-282 PPDMD
+282 PQDTY

-295 QEEQTVFPRKASK
+295 QEEPTVFHRKASK
-308 GPSFQDKVGGSRE
+308 GHSFQEKLEAGRE
-321 RNPVEFHDK
+321 RNPSEFSDK
-330 GNLSRNKEHKSSHK
+330 GNVSRSKEHKSSHK
-344 EKQRLDGRG
+344 KQRLDGRA
-353 EDRPSAFSP
+353 EDRTSAFSP
-362 ERLHKSSCK
+362 ERLHKTSFK
-371 EQLQEAPV
+371 EQLREAPM
-379 AGGSR
+379 AGGSK

-389 SDCTKKEKTR
+389 SDGAKKEKNR

-406 EKLHTQ
+406 EKLHVL
-412 PLLEES
+412 PHLEES

-438 SKLSLET
+438 PRLSLET
-445 STMERE
+445 SNTERE
-451 KRKAESDSSNR
+451 KRKAESDVSNR
-462 SKEKGISGSLKTSE
+462 VKEKVVSGSLKSSE
-476 GKHKA
+476 GKRKI
-481 SDVDKKSMGS
+481 SDMDKKSTGFS
-491 SSSFGDG
+491 SHFGEG
-498 EVEDEFEQPTMSF
+498 EAEDEFEQPTMSF

-523 KKKVAKPTVSAGEKD
+523 KKKVVKPSVPAVEKD

-550 TKSASSSRKSPSHK
+550 TNSSSSSRKSPSHK
-564 RTSEKKAEK
+564 RPSEKNADKTL
-573 SVPEPPKPNRILLD
+573 PEPPKAKRILLD

-609 IESISCSQTKRR
+609 IESITCSQTKRK
-621 AVSSPLE
+621 ALSSPIE
-628 EAEAGFTGRRLN
+628 DSEAGFTGRRLN

-669 NNIDS
+669 NNIDA

-680 VPFSVLEPVLEK
+680 VPFSMLEPVLEK

-699 RIEECNY
+699 RIEECNHV
-706 ALIEDTDQLWHN
+706 LVESTDQLWHN

-726 EKPQEF
+726 EKPEEF

-797 LLPEKTKIK
+797 FLPGKTKIK

-813 KSHSRVSEE
+813 KSHTRVSEE

>member
-1 ARYTVRSFGI
+1 
-11 RRNEKIA
+11 
-18 VHCTV
+18 
-23 RGAKAEEILEKGLK
+23 
-37 VREYELRKNNFSDTG
+37 
-52 NFGFGIQEHIDLGIK
+52 Q
-67 YDPSIGI
+67 
-74 YGLDFYVVLGRPGF
+74 
-88 SIADKK
+88 
-94 RRTGSIGAKHRIGK
+94 
-108 EEAMRWFQQKLL
+108 LL

-134 ILVETGV
+134 VLVETGV
-141 GKTVNGLRKHELVGD
+141 GKTVNSLRKHELVGD

-168 VPVSQEVDRNNLDS
+168 VPVSQETDRNNLDS
-182 EDRDYERSSSRKR
+182 EERDYERSSSSKR
-195 QQEASPREDEEP
+195 HQEPSLREDDEP
-207 DQDYSEPFQPSCS
+207 DQEYSEAFQPSCS
-220 RSYSPNHRKKKP
+220 QSYSPAHREKKS
-232 KRCPGSERAHQTY
+232 KRYPRPERAHETY
-245 GYSSQEG
+245 GCSSQEG
-252 KSWGRSSPVFSSDQE
+252 KGWGRSSPVLSSDQE

-282 PPDMD
+282 PQDTY

-295 QEEQTVFPRKASK
+295 QEEPTVFRGKASK
-308 GPSFQDKVGGSRE
+308 GHSLQEKLGAGRE
-321 RNPVEFHDK
+321 RNSGEFHSK
-330 GNLSRNKEHKSSHK
+330 GNTSRSKEHKSSHK
-344 EKQRLDGRG
+344 KQRLDGRG
-353 EDRPSAFSP
+353 EDRTSAFSP
-362 ERLHKSSCK
+362 ERLHKTSFK
-371 EQLQEAPV
+371 EQLREAPV
-379 AGGSR
+379 AGGSK
-384 EKQRM
+384 EKQRT
-389 SDCTKKEKTR
+389 SDGTKREKNR

-406 EKLHTQ
+406 EKLLH
-412 PLLEES
+412 LEES

-427 HRDSEKSKLEK
+427 HRDSERGKVEK
-438 SKLSLET
+438 AKPNLET
-445 STMERE
+445 STTERE
-451 KRKAESDSSNR
+451 KQKAESDSSNR
-462 SKEKGISGSLKTSE
+462 IKEKGISGSSKSSE
-476 GKHKA
+476 GKRKF
-481 SDVDKKSMGS
+481 SEVDKKSMGFS
-491 SSSFGDG
+491 SNFGEG
-498 EVEDEFEQPTMSF
+498 EAEDEFEQPTMSF

-523 KKKVAKPTVSAGEKD
+523 KKKVVKPSTPAGEKD
-538 RGHSKQNGSKAS
+538 PGHSKQNGSKAS
-550 TKSASSSRKSPSHK
+550 TNSSSSSQKSPSHK

-573 SVPEPPKPNRILLD
+573 EPPEAPKPKRIVLD

-609 IESISCSQTKRR
+609 IESIPCSQTKRK
-621 AVSSPLE
+621 AVSSPVE
-628 EAEAGFTGRRLN
+628 ESEAGFTGRRLN

-680 VPFSVLEPVLEK
+680 VPFSVLEPVLER

-699 RIEECNY
+699 RIEECNHV
-706 ALIEDTDQLWHN
+706 LIEDTDQLWHN

-726 EKPQEF
+726 EKPEEF

-788 QEKFGTGGP
+788 QEKFGTGGA

-813 KSHSRVSEE
+813 KSHARVSEE

-833 HSVPSSGSTF
+833 HSVPSSASTF
-843 SSYDPRK
+843 SSCDPRK

>member
-1 ARYTVRSFGI
+1 MAESVLEVVGRLQARLAGS
-11 RRNEKIA
+11 
-18 VHCTV
+18 
-23 RGAKAEEILEKGLK
+23 AEPK
-37 VREYELRKNNFSDTG
+37 
-52 NFGFGIQEHIDLGIK
+52 
-67 YDPSIGI
+67 
-74 YGLDFYVVLGRPGF
+74 
-88 SIADKK
+88 
-94 RRTGSIGAKHRIGK
+94 
-108 EEAMRWFQQKLL
+108 KLL

-141 GKTVNGLRKHELVGD
+141 GKTVNSLRKHELVGD
-156 FAKNLVARWKKL
+156 FAKDLVARWKKL
-168 VPVSQEVDRNNLDS
+168 VPVAQEAERNNLDS
-182 EDRDYERSSSRKR
+182 EDRDYERSSSSRR
-195 QQEASPREDEEP
+195 HQESSLREDEEP

-220 RSYSPNHRKKKP
+220 QSYSPDHREKKS
-232 KRCPGSERAHQTY
+232 KRYPRPERAHETY
-245 GYSSQEG
+245 GYSSHQG
-252 KSWGRSSPVFSSDQE
+252 KGWGRSSPVLSSDQE
-267 YSDYGQA
+267 YSDCGQA

-282 PPDMD
+282 PQDMD

-295 QEEQTVFPRKASK
+295 QEEPPVFHRKASK
-308 GPSFQDKVGGSRE
+308 GHSFQEKLVGG
-321 RNPVEFHDK
+321 RNSGDVCDK
-330 GNLSRNKEHKSSHK
+330 GNTSRSKEHKSHK
-344 EKQRLDGRG
+344 KQRLDGRG
-353 EDRPSAFSP
+353 DERTSAFSP
-362 ERLHKSSCK
+362 ERLHKTSFK
-371 EQLQEAPV
+371 EQLRESPAAA
-379 AGGSR
+379 AGK
-384 EKQRM
+384 EKQRT
-389 SDCTKKEKTR
+389 SDGTKKEKSR
-399 ESGTSRK
+399 ESSTSKK
-406 EKLHTQ
+406 EKLHTL
-412 PLLEES
+412 PPLEES

-427 HRDSEKSKLEK
+427 HRDSEKGKLEK

-445 STMERE
+445 PNAERE
-451 KRKAESDSSNR
+451 KRKAEADSSNR
-462 SKEKGISGSLKTSE
+462 VKEKGGSGSLKSSE
-476 GKHKA
+476 GKRKMP
-481 SDVDKKSMGS
+481 DVDKKSAGFS
-491 SSSFGDG
+491 SNSG
-498 EVEDEFEQPTMSF
+498 EGEAEDEFEQPTMSF

-523 KKKVAKPTVSAGEKD
+523 KKKVVKAPAGSAGEKD

-550 TKSASSSRKSPSHK
+550 TNSSSSSQKSPSHK

-573 SVPEPPKPNRILLD
+573 KPPEPPKPKRIILD

-609 IESISCSQTKRR
+609 IESITCSQTKRK
-621 AVSSPLE
+621 AVSSPVE
-628 EAEAGFTGRRLN
+628 ESEAGFTGRRLN

-680 VPFSVLEPVLEK
+680 VPFSVLEPVLER

-699 RIEECNY
+699 RIEECNHV
-706 ALIEDTDQLWHN
+706 LIEDTDQLWHN

-726 EKPQEF
+726 EKPEEF

-813 KSHSRVSEE
+813 KGHARAGDE

-843 SSYDPRK
+843 SSFDPRK

>member
-1 ARYTVRSFGI
+1 M
-11 RRNEKIA
+11 
-18 VHCTV
+18 
-23 RGAKAEEILEKGLK
+23 AESVLE
-37 VREYELRKNNFSDTG
+37 
-52 NFGFGIQEHIDLGIK
+52 
-67 YDPSIGI
+67 
-74 YGLDFYVVLGRPGF
+74 VVGKLQSRL
-88 SIADKK
+88 A
-94 RRTGSIGAKHRIGK
+94 GSSEPK
-108 EEAMRWFQQKLL
+108 KLL

-141 GKTVNGLRKHELVGD
+141 GKTVNSLRKHELVGD

-168 VPVSQEVDRNNLDS
+168 VPVSQEADRNNLDS

-195 QQEASPREDEEP
+195 HQEPSLREDEEP
-207 DQDYSEPFQPSCS
+207 EQEYSEPFQPSCS
-220 RSYSPNHRKKKP
+220 QSYSPDHREKKS
-232 KRCPGSERAHQTY
+232 KRYPRPERAHETY
-245 GYSSQEG
+245 GYSSHEG
-252 KSWGRSSPVFSSDQE
+252 KGWGRSSPVLSSDQE

-282 PPDMD
+282 PQDMY

-295 QEEQTVFPRKASK
+295 QEEPTVFRRKASK
-308 GPSFQDKVGGSRE
+308 GHSFQEKLGGGRE
-321 RNPVEFHDK
+321 RNSGEFYDK
-330 GNLSRNKEHKSSHK
+330 GNVSRSKEHKSSHK
-344 EKQRLDGRG
+344 KQRLDGRG
-353 EDRPSAFSP
+353 EDRTSAFSP
-362 ERLHKSSCK
+362 ERLHKTSFK
-371 EQLQEAPV
+371 EQLREAPV
-379 AGGSR
+379 AGGSK

-389 SDCTKKEKTR
+389 SDGTKKEKNR
-399 ESGTSRK
+399 EGGTSRK
-406 EKLHTQ
+406 KKLHTL
-412 PLLEES
+412 PHLEES
-418 LDNHVKKQK
+418 LDIPVKKQK
-427 HRDSEKSKLEK
+427 HQDSEKSKLEK
-438 SKLSLET
+438 PKLGLET
-445 STMERE
+445 SNTERE

-462 SKEKGISGSLKTSE
+462 IKEKGISGSLKALE
-476 GKHKA
+476 GKRKA
-481 SDVDKKSMGS
+481 SDVDKKSMGFS
-491 SSSFGDG
+491 SNSGEG

-523 KKKVAKPTVSAGEKD
+523 KKKVVKPSVSAGEKD
-538 RGHSKQNGSKAS
+538 RGHSKQNGSKATTNS
-550 TKSASSSRKSPSHK
+550 SGSSRKSPSHK
-564 RTSEKKAEK
+564 RTSEKRAEK
-573 SVPEPPKPNRILLD
+573 KPAEAPEPKRILLD

-609 IESISCSQTKRR
+609 IESITCSQTKRK
-621 AVSSPLE
+621 AVSSPVE
-628 EAEAGFTGRRLN
+628 ESEAGFTGRRLN

-680 VPFSVLEPVLEK
+680 VPFSVLEPVLER

-699 RIEECNY
+699 RIEECNHV
-706 ALIEDTDQLWHN
+706 LIEDTDQLWHN

-726 EKPQEF
+726 EKPEEF

-813 KSHSRVSEE
+813 KSHTRVSEE

>member
-1 ARYTVRSFGI
+1 
-11 RRNEKIA
+11 
-18 VHCTV
+18 
-23 RGAKAEEILEKGLK
+23 
-37 VREYELRKNNFSDTG
+37 
-52 NFGFGIQEHIDLGIK
+52 Q
-67 YDPSIGI
+67 
-74 YGLDFYVVLGRPGF
+74 
-88 SIADKK
+88 
-94 RRTGSIGAKHRIGK
+94 
-108 EEAMRWFQQKLL
+108 LL

-141 GKTVNGLRKHELVGD
+141 GKTVNSLRKHELVGD
-156 FAKNLVARWKKL
+156 FAKDLVARWKKL
-168 VPVSQEVDRNNLDS
+168 VPVAQEAERNNVEP
-182 EDRDYERSSSRKR
+182 EDRDYERSSSSKR
-195 QQEASPREDEEP
+195 HQEPSLREDEEA

-220 RSYSPNHRKKKP
+220 QSYSPDHREKKS
-232 KRCPGSERAHQTY
+232 KRHPRPERAHETY
-245 GYSSQEG
+245 GYSSQQG
-252 KSWGRSSPVFSSDQE
+252 KGWGRSSPVLSSDQE
-267 YSDYGQA
+267 YSDCGQA

-282 PPDMD
+282 PQDVD

-295 QEEQTVFPRKASK
+295 QEEPAVFHQKASK
-308 GPSFQDKVGGSRE
+308 GPSLQEKLC
-321 RNPVEFHDK
+321 DK
-330 GNLSRNKEHKSSHK
+330 GNGGRGKEHKSSHK
-344 EKQRLDGRG
+344 KQRLDGRG
-353 EDRPSAFSP
+353 DERTSAFSP
-362 ERLHKSSCK
+362 ERLHKASLK
-371 EQLQEAPV
+371 EQLRESPV
-379 AGGSR
+379 GSK
-384 EKQRM
+384 EKQRTEG
-389 SDCTKKEKTR
+389 SKKEKNR
-399 ESGTSRK
+399 ESGASRK
-406 EKLHTQ
+406 EKSHSV
-412 PLLEES
+412 LLSEEP

-427 HRDSEKSKLEK
+427 HRDSEKGRLEK
-438 SKLSLET
+438 SKQSLE
-445 STMERE
+445 SSNSE
-451 KRKAESDSSNR
+451 KRKAESDSGNR
-462 SKEKGISGSLKTSE
+462 IKEKGGSGSLKASE
-476 GKHKA
+476 GKRKI
-481 SDVDKKSMGS
+481 SEVDKKSVGFS
-491 SSSFGDG
+491 SNSG
-498 EVEDEFEQPTMSF
+498 EGEAEDEFEQPTMSF

-523 KKKVAKPTVSAGEKD
+523 KKKVVKSSAGDKD

-550 TKSASSSRKSPSHK
+550 TNSSSSSQKSASHK

-573 SVPEPPKPNRILLD
+573 KPPEAPKPKRIILD

-609 IESISCSQTKRR
+609 IESITCSQTKRK
-621 AVSSPLE
+621 AVSSPVE
-628 EAEAGFTGRRLN
+628 ESEAGFTGRRLN

-680 VPFSVLEPVLEK
+680 VPFSVLEPVLER

-699 RIEECNY
+699 RIEECNHV
-706 ALIEDTDQLWHN
+706 LVEDTDQLWHN

-726 EKPQEF
+726 EKPEEF

-797 LLPEKTKIK
+797 ILPEKTKIK

-813 KSHSRVSEE
+813 KSHARASDE

-843 SSYDPRK
+843 PSYDPRK

>member
-1 ARYTVRSFGI
+1 
-11 RRNEKIA
+11 
-18 VHCTV
+18 
-23 RGAKAEEILEKGLK
+23 
-37 VREYELRKNNFSDTG
+37 
-52 NFGFGIQEHIDLGIK
+52 Q
-67 YDPSIGI
+67 
-74 YGLDFYVVLGRPGF
+74 
-88 SIADKK
+88 
-94 RRTGSIGAKHRIGK
+94 
-108 EEAMRWFQQKLL
+108 LL

-141 GKTVNGLRKHELVGD
+141 GKTVNSLRKHELVGD

-168 VPVSQEVDRNNLDS
+168 VPVSQDTDRNNLDS
-182 EDRDYERSSSRKR
+182 EDRDYEKSSSRKR
-195 QQEASPREDEEP
+195 HREPSLREDEEP
-207 DQDYSEPFQPSCS
+207 DREYAEPFQPSCS
-220 RSYSPNHRKKKP
+220 QSYSPNHKEKKS
-232 KRCPGSERAHQTY
+232 KRYSRPERAHETY
-245 GYSSQEG
+245 GNSSNKG
-252 KSWGRSSPVFSSDQE
+252 KGWGRSSPVLSSDQE
-267 YSDYGQA
+267 YSDCGQA
-274 VSPEPSES
+274 VSSEPSES
-282 PPDMD
+282 PQDMY

-295 QEEQTVFPRKASK
+295 QEEPLFHQKPSK
-308 GPSFQDKVGGSRE
+308 GHSFQEKLGGAQE
-321 RNPVEFHDK
+321 RNPGEFYDK
-330 GNLSRNKEHKSSHK
+330 GNMSRSKEHKSSHK
-344 EKQRLDGRG
+344 KQRLDGRG
-353 EDRPSAFSP
+353 EDRTSAFSP
-362 ERLHKSSCK
+362 ERLHKTSFK
-371 EQLQEAPV
+371 EQLREAPL
-379 AGGSR
+379 AGASKEKHRISDGS
-384 EKQRM
+384 
-389 SDCTKKEKTR
+389 KKEKNR

-406 EKLHTQ
+406 EKLH
-412 PLLEES
+412 LEES

-438 SKLSLET
+438 PKVTLET
-445 STMERE
+445 CNPEQE

-462 SKEKGISGSLKTSE
+462 IKEKGIAGSLKSSE
-476 GKHKA
+476 RKRKI
-481 SDVDKKSMGS
+481 SDVDKKSTGFS
-491 SSSFGDG
+491 SNFGEG
-498 EVEDEFEQPTMSF
+498 EMEDEFEQPTMSF

-523 KKKVAKPTVSAGEKD
+523 KKKVVKPSVSAGEKD

-550 TKSASSSRKSPSHK
+550 SNSSSSSQKSLSHMQ
-564 RTSEKKAEK
+564 TSEKKAEK
-573 SVPEPPKPNRILLD
+573 KLPEPPKPNRILLD

-609 IESISCSQTKRR
+609 IESIPCSQPKRK
-621 AVSSPLE
+621 AVSSPVE
-628 EAEAGFTGRRLN
+628 DSEAGFIGRRLN

-669 NNIDS
+669 KNVDS

-680 VPFSVLEPVLEK
+680 VPFSVLEPVLER
-692 CTPEQLY
+692 CTAEQLY
-699 RIEECNY
+699 RIEECNHV
-706 ALIEDTDQLWHN
+706 LIEDTDQLWHN

-726 EKPQEF
+726 EKPEEF

-806 PVLYTSS
+806 PVLYTAS
-813 KSHSRVSEE
+813 KSHTLVSEE
-822 QSYDGPSTSSA
+822 QSYNGPSTSSA
-833 HSVPSSGSTF
+833 HSAPSSGSTF

>member
-1 ARYTVRSFGI
+1 AASPTV
-11 RRNEKIA
+11 KM
-18 VHCTV
+18 
-23 RGAKAEEILEKGLK
+23 AESVLE
-37 VREYELRKNNFSDTG
+37 
-52 NFGFGIQEHIDLGIK
+52 
-67 YDPSIGI
+67 
-74 YGLDFYVVLGRPGF
+74 VVGKLQSRL
-88 SIADKK
+88 S
-94 RRTGSIGAKHRIGK
+94 GSSEPK
-108 EEAMRWFQQKLL
+108 KLL

-141 GKTVNGLRKHELVGD
+141 GKTVNSLRKHELVGD

-168 VPVSQEVDRNNLDS
+168 VPVSQEADRNNLDS
-182 EDRDYERSSSRKR
+182 EERDYERSSSSKR
-195 QQEASPREDEEP
+195 HPEPSLREDEEP
-207 DQDYSEPFQPSCS
+207 DEEYSEPFQPSCS
-220 RSYSPNHRKKKP
+220 QSYSPDHREKKS
-232 KRCPGSERAHQTY
+232 KRYPRPERAHETY
-245 GYSSQEG
+245 GYSSHEG
-252 KSWGRSSPVFSSDQE
+252 KGWGRSSPVLSSDQE

-274 VSPEPSES
+274 VSPEPSDS
-282 PPDMD
+282 PQDMY
-287 TDPYASEE
+287 TDPYGSEE
-295 QEEQTVFPRKASK
+295 QEEPTVFHQKASK
-308 GPSFQDKVGGSRE
+308 GHSFQEKLGGGRE
-321 RNPVEFHDK
+321 RNPGEFCDK
-330 GNLSRNKEHKSSHK
+330 GSASRSKEHKSSHK
-344 EKQRLDGRG
+344 KQRLDGRG
-353 EDRPSAFSP
+353 EDRASAFST
-362 ERLHKSSCK
+362 ERLHKTSFK
-371 EQLQEAPV
+371 ELKE
-379 AGGSR
+379 GGSK
-384 EKQRM
+384 EKQRGAEG
-389 SDCTKKEKTR
+389 TKKEKNR
-399 ESGTSRK
+399 DSSTSKK
-406 EKLHTQ
+406 EKLPT
-412 PLLEES
+412 LEES

-438 SKLSLET
+438 AKLSLET
-445 STMERE
+445 SNPERE
-451 KRKAESDSSNR
+451 KRKAEGDSSNR
-462 SKEKGISGSLKTSE
+462 VKEKGTAGSLKSSE
-476 GKHKA
+476 GKRKISEVA
-481 SDVDKKSMGS
+481 KKSGLS
-491 SSSFGDG
+491 SNSGEG

-523 KKKVAKPTVSAGEKD
+523 KKKAVKPSGSAGEKD

-550 TKSASSSRKSPSHK
+550 TNSSNSSRKSPSHK

-573 SVPEPPKPNRILLD
+573 TLPEPPKPKRILLD

-609 IESISCSQTKRR
+609 IESITCSQTKRK
-621 AVSSPLE
+621 AVSSPVE
-628 EAEAGFTGRRLN
+628 ESEAGFTGRRLN

-680 VPFSVLEPVLEK
+680 VPFSVLEPVLER

-699 RIEECNY
+699 RIEECNHV
-706 ALIEDTDQLWHN
+706 LIEDTDQLWHN

-726 EKPQEF
+726 EKPEEF

-813 KSHSRVSEE
+813 KSHTRVSEE

-833 HSVPSSGSTF
+833 HSVPSSGSNF

>member
-1 ARYTVRSFGI
+1 RRRGSAVGPAAAEAASAAAGSPAVKMAESVLEVVGRLQARLAGS
-11 RRNEKIA
+11 
-18 VHCTV
+18 
-23 RGAKAEEILEKGLK
+23 AEPK
-37 VREYELRKNNFSDTG
+37 
-52 NFGFGIQEHIDLGIK
+52 
-67 YDPSIGI
+67 
-74 YGLDFYVVLGRPGF
+74 
-88 SIADKK
+88 
-94 RRTGSIGAKHRIGK
+94 
-108 EEAMRWFQQKLL
+108 KLL

-141 GKTVNGLRKHELVGD
+141 GKTVNSLRKHELVGD
-156 FAKNLVARWKKL
+156 FAKDLVARWKKL
-168 VPVSQEVDRNNLDS
+168 VPVAQEAERNNLDS
-182 EDRDYERSSSRKR
+182 EDRDYERSSSSKR
-195 QQEASPREDEEP
+195 HQESSLREDEEA

-220 RSYSPNHRKKKP
+220 QSYSPDHREKKS
-232 KRCPGSERAHQTY
+232 KRYPRPERAHETY
-245 GYSSQEG
+245 GYSSQQG
-252 KSWGRSSPVFSSDQE
+252 KGWGRSSPVLSSDQE
-267 YSDYGQA
+267 YSDCGQA

-282 PPDMD
+282 PQDVD
-287 TDPYASEE
+287 TDPSASEE
-295 QEEQTVFPRKASK
+295 QEEPALFHRKASK
-308 GPSFQDKVGGSRE
+308 GHSFQEKLGSGRE
-321 RNPVEFHDK
+321 RSSSNFCHK
-330 GNLSRNKEHKSSHK
+330 GNASRSKEHKSSHK
-344 EKQRLDGRG
+344 KQRLDGRG
-353 EDRPSAFSP
+353 EDRTSAFSP
-362 ERLHKSSCK
+362 ERLHKASFK
-371 EQLQEAPV
+371 EQLRESPV
-379 AGGSR
+379 AAAGK
-384 EKQRM
+384 EKQRT
-389 SDCTKKEKTR
+389 SEGGKKEKNR

-406 EKLHTQ
+406 EKLHS
-412 PLLEES
+412 EEP

-438 SKLSLET
+438 SKQSLE
-445 STMERE
+445 SSNSE
-451 KRKAESDSSNR
+451 KRKAESDSGNR
-462 SKEKGISGSLKTSE
+462 IKEKGGSGSLKSSE
-476 GKHKA
+476 GKRKI
-481 SDVDKKSMGS
+481 SEVDKKSLGFS
-491 SSSFGDG
+491 SNSG
-498 EVEDEFEQPTMSF
+498 EGEAEDEFEQPTMSF

-523 KKKVAKPTVSAGEKD
+523 KKKVVKPSAGSAGDKD
-538 RGHSKQNGSKAS
+538 RGHSKQNGSKAG
-550 TKSASSSRKSPSHK
+550 TNSSSSTQKNPSHK

-573 SVPEPPKPNRILLD
+573 KPPEPPKPKRIILD

-609 IESISCSQTKRR
+609 IESITCSQTKRK
-621 AVSSPLE
+621 AVSSPVE
-628 EAEAGFTGRRLN
+628 ESEAGFTGRRLN

-680 VPFSVLEPVLEK
+680 VPFSVLEPVLER

-699 RIEECNY
+699 RIEECNHV
-706 ALIEDTDQLWHN
+706 LVEDTDQLWHN

-726 EKPQEF
+726 EKPEEF

-813 KSHSRVSEE
+813 KSHARASDE

-833 HSVPSSGSTF
+833 HSAPSSGSTF

>member
-1 ARYTVRSFGI
+1 
-11 RRNEKIA
+11 
-18 VHCTV
+18 
-23 RGAKAEEILEKGLK
+23 
-37 VREYELRKNNFSDTG
+37 
-52 NFGFGIQEHIDLGIK
+52 
-67 YDPSIGI
+67 
-74 YGLDFYVVLGRPGF
+74 
-88 SIADKK
+88 
-94 RRTGSIGAKHRIGK
+94 
-108 EEAMRWFQQKLL
+108 M
-120 KSLKRLSELPITVD
+120 
-134 ILVETGV
+134 ETGV
-141 GKTVNGLRKHELVGD
+141 GKTVNSLRKHELVGD
-156 FAKNLVARWKKL
+156 YAKNLVARWKKL
-168 VPVSQEVDRNNLDS
+168 VPVTQEAERNNL
-182 EDRDYERSSSRKR
+182 EPEYRDYERSSSSRR
-195 QQEASPREDEEP
+195 HQESSLREDEEP
-207 DQDYSEPFQPSCS
+207 DQEYSEAFQPSCS
-220 RSYSPNHRKKKP
+220 QSYSPVHREKKS
-232 KRCPGSERAHQTY
+232 KRHPRPERAHETY
-245 GYSSQEG
+245 DYSSHEG
-252 KSWGRSSPVFSSDQE
+252 KGWGRSSPVLSSDQE

-282 PPDMD
+282 PQEVY

-295 QEEQTVFPRKASK
+295 QEEPAVFHQKGSK
-308 GPSFQDKVGGSRE
+308 GHSFQEKLGEGRE
-321 RNPVEFHDK
+321 RNPGEFCDK
-330 GNLSRNKEHKSSHK
+330 GTGSRSKEHKASHK
-344 EKQRLDGRG
+344 KQRLDGRG
-353 EDRPSAFSP
+353 EDRTSAFSP
-362 ERLHKSSCK
+362 EKLHKASFK
-371 EQLQEAPV
+371 EQLQDAAV

-389 SDCTKKEKTR
+389 SDGTKKEKNR
-399 ESGTSRK
+399 ESGTSKK
-406 EKLHTQ
+406 EKLQMGLH
-412 PLLEES
+412 LEEA
-418 LDNHVKKQK
+418 LGNHVKKQK

-438 SKLSLET
+438 PKLSLET
-445 STMERE
+445 SATERE

-462 SKEKGISGSLKTSE
+462 IKEKGVAGSLKSSE
-476 GKHKA
+476 RKRRG
-481 SDVDKKSMGS
+481 SDVDKKSVGFS
-491 SSSFGDG
+491 SNFGEG

-523 KKKVAKPTVSAGEKD
+523 KKKVVKPPVPAVEKD
-538 RGHSKQNGSKAS
+538 RGHSKQNGSKAGTNS
-550 TKSASSSRKSPSHK
+550 SSSSRKSPGHK
-564 RTSEKKAEK
+564 RTSEQKAEK
-573 SVPEPPKPNRILLD
+573 DLPEPPKPKRILLD

-609 IESISCSQTKRR
+609 LESIPCSQTKRK
-621 AVSSPLE
+621 AVSSPVE
-628 EAEAGFTGRRLN
+628 ESEAGFTGRRLN

-657 MSLYQQC
+657 MTLYQQC

-680 VPFSVLEPVLEK
+680 VPFSVLEPVLER

-699 RIEECNY
+699 RIEECNHV
-706 ALIEDTDQLWHN
+706 LIEDTDQLWHN

-726 EKPQEF
+726 EKPEEF

-813 KSHSRVSEE
+813 KSHTRVSEE

-833 HSVPSSGSTF
+833 HPAPSSGSTF
-843 SSYDPRK
+843 PSYDPRK

>member
-1 ARYTVRSFGI
+1 M
-11 RRNEKIA
+11 
-18 VHCTV
+18 
-23 RGAKAEEILEKGLK
+23 AESVLE
-37 VREYELRKNNFSDTG
+37 
-52 NFGFGIQEHIDLGIK
+52 
-67 YDPSIGI
+67 
-74 YGLDFYVVLGRPGF
+74 VVGKLQSRL
-88 SIADKK
+88 A
-94 RRTGSIGAKHRIGK
+94 GSSEPK
-108 EEAMRWFQQKLL
+108 KLL

-168 VPVSQEVDRNNLDS
+168 VPVSQEADRNNLDS

-195 QQEASPREDEEP
+195 QRDASPREDEEP

-220 RSYSPNHRKKKP
+220 QPYSPNNREKKP
-232 KRCPGSERAHQTY
+232 KRYSGSERAHQTY

-252 KSWGRSSPVFSSDQE
+252 KGWGRSSPVLSSDQE

-282 PPDMD
+282 PQDMY

-295 QEEQTVFPRKASK
+295 QEEQTVFHRKASK
-308 GPSFQDKVGGSRE
+308 GHSFQDKVGGSQE
-321 RNPVEFHDK
+321 RNPGEFHNK
-330 GNLSRNKEHKSSHK
+330 RNPSRSKEHKSSHK

-353 EDRPSAFSP
+353 EDRTSASSP
-362 ERLHKSSCK
+362 ERLHKTSLK
-371 EQLQEAPV
+371 EQLREAPV
-379 AGGSR
+379 AGGSK

-389 SDCTKKEKTR
+389 SDSTKKEKNR
-399 ESGTSRK
+399 ESANSKK
-406 EKLHTQ
+406 EKLHMQ
-412 PLLEES
+412 PHLEES

-427 HRDSEKSKLEK
+427 HRDSEKSRLEK

-445 STMERE
+445 STTERE

-481 SDVDKKSMGS
+481 SDVDKKSVGF
-491 SSSFGDG
+491 SSSFGEG

-523 KKKVAKPTVSAGEKD
+523 KKKVAKPAVSVGEKD

-550 TKSASSSRKSPSHK
+550 TKSSSSSRKSPSHK

-573 SVPEPPKPNRILLD
+573 KLSEPLKPNRILID

-609 IESISCSQTKRR
+609 IESITCSQTKRK
-621 AVSSPLE
+621 VSSPVE
-628 EAEAGFTGRRLN
+628 ESEAGFTGRRLN

-657 MSLYQQC
+657 MSLYEQC

-680 VPFSVLEPVLEK
+680 VPFSVLEPVLER

-699 RIEECNY
+699 RIEECNHV
-706 ALIEDTDQLWHN
+706 LIEDTDQLWHN

-726 EKPQEF
+726 EKPEEF

-813 KSHSRVSEE
+813 KSHSRMNEE